1 MKKELPHV
9 YQNRI
14 EKDVSN
20 NKKVDYSGL
29 RNEEEKDKKNKPTKT
44 VNQKINDIFNSPR
57 YVYKAEVEIQLKDR
71 TVTKKIIGHN
81 KNQLITFDNEI
92 IPVSDI
98 VDIKFSK

>member
-14 EKDVSN
+14 DKDISN

-29 RNEEEKDKKNKPTKT
+29 RDEVKVEKNKPTKT

-92 IPVSDI
+92 IPISDI
-98 VDIKFSK
+98 VDIKFTK